1 MQTIKNGIQNFWN
14 DEEGLGT
21 LEIILIAA
29 VLVAVALTFRKRITE
44 WVNQLLDN
52 IGGEIGVE

>member
-1 MQTIKNGIQNFWN
+1 MEKIMLSVKNFWN

-29 VLVAVALTFRKRITE
+29 VLVTVALLFREKLTE
-44 WVNQLLDN
+44 WVTDILDN
-52 IGGEIGVE
+52 IGSDVTS

>member
-1 MQTIKNGIQNFWN
+1 MKKIMLSIKKFWN

-29 VLVAVALTFRKRITE
+29 VLVAVALLFREKLTE
-44 WVNQLLDN
+44 WVTSLLDKM
-52 IGGEIGVE
+52 GTDIGV